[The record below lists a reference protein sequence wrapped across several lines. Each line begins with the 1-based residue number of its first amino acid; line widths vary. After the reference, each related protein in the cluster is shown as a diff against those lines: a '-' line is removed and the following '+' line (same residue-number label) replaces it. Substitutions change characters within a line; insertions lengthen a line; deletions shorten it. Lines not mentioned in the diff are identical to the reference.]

1 MSFPA
6 GVVIDVKRE
15 DGEKLIESGKAE
27 FMSTEES
34 RQFSSEEG
42 IEGLKSQV
50 EAEAVAE
57 EGTAEEVEGEN
68 VPKNE
73 KI

>member
-1 MSFPA
+1 
-6 GVVIDVKRE
+6 
-15 DGEKLIESGKAE
+15 
-27 FMSTEES
+27 MSTEES

-57 EGTAEEVEGEN
+57 ESAAEEVEAES